1 MNRGPNTPTAAVAST
16 DASAAERVICVVARD
31 VLSLDRHEDDSGA
44 FTALVWKGRWLM
56 LAFVLG
62 FALLAVAYGFLA
74 TEWYTAEVVL
84 TPAGAKSTQQGL
96 GSQLESLGL
105 LTGLAAGLGVGGTRT
120 AEPIGVLKS
129 RDFARQFIDEHGLL
143 HVLLADK
150 WDAGKGRWKE
160 SDPRRQPDIRDAIEY
175 FDKDVMQVDEDKK
188 SGLITVSIR
197 WKDPKVA
204 ASWASMVVDRLNDQ
218 MRARALAESEANV
231 SYLQKVLADTDVV
244 EVKFAISRLLETE
257 LQKTMVA
264 RGDKQFAF
272 RIVDHADVPK
282 RRSWPKRRV
291 ILAVGIL
298 AGGVA
303 GLAAV
308 LVRERFA
315 RRSHNDT

>member
-1 MNRGPNTPTAAVAST
+1 MDRPSSEPTT
-16 DASAAERVICVVARD
+16 DPQSSDIDRDRVICVVARD

-175 FDKDVMQVDEDKK
+175 FDKDVMQVEEDKK